1 MISRI
6 AIATAAALSLGTAS
20 IAQEATGTEE
30 STDSQTTGAET
41 TGTQNA
47 ESQNAETQQAAKEPP
62 TKSLEK
68 IEPAEGISNETL
80 TDEKL
85 SAFVQALAAINAVG
99 QHFVPKIEAE
109 TDGEKRAE
117 LMAYANDSIV
127 NAIEVIA
134 DITPAEFKAIDIA
147 AQQDEELNQ
156 RILDEIKVAAAE
168 GKAAQEAAEE
178 EAEAGEGTEDG
189 AESEAPQ
196 TE

>member
-6 AIATAAALSLGTAS
+6 AIAATAAVALGTAS
-20 IAQEATGTEE
+20 VAQEATGTDTPETAAPE
-30 STDSQTTGAET
+30 TGQAQTGQAQTG
-41 TGTQNA
+41 
-47 ESQNAETQQAAKEPP
+47 QAKREAP

-68 IEPAEGISNETL
+68 IEPAEGISNETI

-85 SAFVQALAAINAVG
+85 RAFVQALAAINQVG

-109 TDGEKRAE
+109 TDGAKRTE

-134 DITPAEFKAIDIA
+134 DISPAEFKAIDIA
-147 AQQDEELNQ
+147 AQQDQELNQ

-168 GKAAQEAAEE
+168 GKAAAEAAEE
-178 EAEAGEGTEDG
+178 NAEEENAETGSEAEDSTTN
-189 AESEAPQ
+189 Q
-196 TE
+196 

>member
-20 IAQEATGTEE
+20 IAQEATGTAE
-30 STDSQTTGAET
+30 STDSQTTGSET
-41 TGTQNA
+41 TGT
-47 ESQNAETQQAAKEPP
+47 QNAETQQAAKEPP

-85 SAFVQALAAINAVG
+85 NAFVQALAAINAVG
-99 QHFVPKIEAE
+99 QHFVPRIEAE

>member
-20 IAQEATGTEE
+20 IAQEATGTAE
-30 STDSQTTGAET
+30 STDSQTTGSET
-41 TGTQNA
+41 TGT
-47 ESQNAETQQAAKEPP
+47 QNAETQQAAKEPP

-85 SAFVQALAAINAVG
+85 NAFVQALAAINAVG

>member
-30 STDSQTTGAET
+30 STDSQTTGSET
-41 TGTQNA
+41 TGT
-47 ESQNAETQQAAKEPP
+47 QNAETQQAAKEPP

>member
-30 STDSQTTGAET
+30 STDSQTTGSET

-47 ESQNAETQQAAKEPP
+47 ETQRAAKEPP

>member
-20 IAQEATGTEE
+20 IAQEATGTAE
-30 STDSQTTGAET
+30 STDSQTTGT
-41 TGTQNA
+41 
-47 ESQNAETQQAAKEPP
+47 QNAETQQAAKKPP

-168 GKAAQEAAEE
+168 GKAAQEAAKK
-178 EAEAGEGTEDG
+178 EAEAAEGENADEETKTE
-189 AESEAPQ
+189 
-196 TE
+196 